1 MTTTQPG
8 RDYLKRY
15 EDGDEG
21 LRFQTLKYTGNF
33 TDLEPVPDGILGDR
47 RMRER
52 MKTGVLER
60 VSREDVL
67 TAAGKTTAAGTTTA
81 AAAPPVAEKPGK
93 KEKVRFG
100 QAPRNI
106 LRWFGSVFSLFGC

>member
-21 LRFQTLKYTGNF
+21 LRFQPLKYTGNF

-52 MKTGVLER
+52 DEDRRAGEGQPRRCAER
-60 VSREDVL
+60 PVL
-67 TAAGKTTAAGTTTA
+67 TGRAQR
-81 AAAPPVAEKPGK
+81 PE
-93 KEKVRFG
+93 
-100 QAPRNI
+100 
-106 LRWFGSVFSLFGC
+106 